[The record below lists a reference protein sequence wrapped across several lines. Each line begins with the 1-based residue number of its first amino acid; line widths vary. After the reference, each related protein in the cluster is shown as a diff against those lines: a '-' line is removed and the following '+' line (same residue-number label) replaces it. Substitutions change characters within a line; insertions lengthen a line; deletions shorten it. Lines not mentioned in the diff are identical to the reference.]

1 MVTAMRGLQ
10 AGELTAYCY
19 NNCTSA
25 RLRVVSDFMNYLFH
39 LDDISDG
46 YLARD
51 AKTFADLVMNAF
63 EWPDSFRPLR
73 GQPADVE
80 ENNAAKLARE

>member
-1 MVTAMRGLQ
+1 MRGLQ

-19 NNCTSA
+19 NNCTSG

-51 AKTFADLVMNAF
+51 AEGLADLVMNAF
-63 EWPDSFRPLR
+63 EWPDDFRPLR
-73 GQPADVE
+73 CQPNGVQ
-80 ENNAAKLARE
+80 ENSAAKLARE

>member
-1 MVTAMRGLQ
+1 MRGLQ

-51 AKTFADLVMNAF
+51 AEGLADLVMNAF
-63 EWPDSFRPLR
+63 EWPDDFRPPR
-73 GQPADVE
+73 GQPNSVQ
-80 ENNAAKLARE
+80 ENSAAKLARE